1 MILLINPKS
10 TRPLWR
16 RFPLSLMA
24 LGASLPPET
33 SWEIWDGN
41 KPEADFHQRLV
52 DRVAAAEGSRDPVR
66 LLAISVMPGPQLV
79 SAAALSA
86 LLKARFPRIPVVW
99 GGYFP
104 SLYPQ
109 VVLDAPYVDW
119 VVRGQGDAR
128 RRLLLKHVS
137 APPRAGMRLVAN
149 ASRTCVSQLP
159 DLPAGDLSA
168 AR

>member
-41 KPEADFHQRLV
+41 RPEADFHGRLL
-52 DRVAAAEGSRDPVR
+52 DRVAAVEGSRDPVR

-79 SAAALSA
+79 SAVALSE
-86 LLKARFPRIPVVW
+86 LLKARFPWIPIVW

-119 VVRGQGDAR
+119 VIRGQGERTLAE
-128 RRLLLKHVS
+128 LLDVLDGGCEPSEV
-137 APPRAGMRLVAN
+137 AGLAYRGKCGHEVN
-149 ASRTCVSQLP
+149 PERP
-159 DLPAGDLSA
+159 
-168 AR
+168 